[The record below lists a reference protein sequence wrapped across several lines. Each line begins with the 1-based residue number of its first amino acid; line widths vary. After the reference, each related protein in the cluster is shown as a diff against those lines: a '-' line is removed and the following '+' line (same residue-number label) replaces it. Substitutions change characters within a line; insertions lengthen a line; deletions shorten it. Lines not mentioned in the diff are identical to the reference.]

1 MSLYKPKK
9 GEKSR
14 NLTLF
19 LTCLPFLAYVSSF
32 KSKKFYAGFL
42 MTESGRFGA
51 SSHSSPHN
59 TFISH
64 SRQGCLLEWVCF
76 ANLGWA
82 MAEKAARDDCDEML
96 DTHASLFYIE
106 LNMV

>member
-19 LTCLPFLAYVSSF
+19 STFLPFLAYISSF

-42 MTESGRFGA
+42 MGGKLLQVAIRRHQVLA
-51 SSHSSPHN
+51 SSCVLSHRRGSHPHI
-59 TFISH
+59 TDI
-64 SRQGCLLEWVCF
+64 QGKGESCV
-76 ANLGWA
+76 
-82 MAEKAARDDCDEML
+82 AA
-96 DTHASLFYIE
+96 
-106 LNMV
+106 